1 LRANS
6 IILAGGRGLRLG
18 RNKAFI
24 ELGGENLLQRI
35 ISRLSFIGGD
45 IIIVVAEDGQL
56 FQKTGNKKVSIVKDI
71 YPAKGP
77 LIGIYSGLVNSNSP
91 FNFVAACDMPLLN
104 KELITYLLEVST
116 GFDITIP
123 RLGKLVEPLHAV
135 YSKNCLWAIGKLIV
149 DNSLK
154 VDRLLDMVKVRY
166 VEKEEIDDIDP
177 EHLSFF
183 NVNTKTDLDTA
194 KELADRAALRKAK

>member
-1 LRANS
+1 MRANS
-6 IILAGGRGLRLG
+6 IILAGGKGLRLG

-24 ELGGENLLQRI
+24 ELDGENLLQRI

-45 IIIVVAEDGQL
+45 IIIVISEGRQL
-56 FQKTGNKKVSIVKDI
+56 FQTTGNKKVSIVKDI
-71 YPAKGP
+71 YPDKGP
-77 LIGIYSGLVNSNSP
+77 ISGIYSGLVNSDSP
-91 FNFVAACDMPLLN
+91 FNFIVACDMPFLN
-104 KELITYLLEVST
+104 RELITYLLEAST

-123 RLGKLVEPLHAV
+123 RLDKYVEPLHAI
-135 YSKNCLWAIGKLIV
+135 YSKNCLGALGKLIV
-149 DNSLK
+149 DKSLK

-183 NVNTKTDLDTA
+183 NVNTKTDLVIA
-194 KELADRAALRKAK
+194 KELVDRAAFRKA